1 MKGGGSEKQGTS
13 VWPQLGAFVFE
24 SGSSASRYECA
35 IQHGSSPGS
44 HEIMA
49 TFMSHHLLSGP
60 SCPLHLTGVSSDLLG
75 GGDGAEATSVLLMPG
90 GVCTPKISSV
100 WQSPLLQRHT
110 AALHHAGKRDPAQW
124 IRKACG
130 SRGSEVTAR
139 DAQRGRHRLE
149 TVISSACESD
159 VQLWE
164 KQL

>member
-1 MKGGGSEKQGTS
+1 MRSKAPQYGHNLVHLCLNQARLPHVMSVQFSMAPAQAPMKL
-13 VWPQLGAFVFE
+13 WLPLC
-24 SGSSASRYECA
+24 RIIC
-35 IQHGSSPGS
+35 
-44 HEIMA
+44 
-49 TFMSHHLLSGP
+49 LSGP

-90 GVCTPKISSV
+90 GVCATKISTV
-100 WQSPLLQRHT
+100 WQSPLLQPHT
-110 AALHHAGKRDPAQW
+110 AALHHAGKRDPAEW

-139 DAQRGRHRLE
+139 DAQRGRCRLE